1 MIAAAAS
8 ASSVDE
14 KGPGIV
20 LVDPASEAFQSALVR
35 LQTYDTWKATRTGG
49 RLSLTADQL
58 AQYPEL
64 ERLDY
69 DRSFDQLR
77 AAAPLRSMPLV
88 LLSSDHSIQ
97 KALEPLIAA
106 GKMPPGIPADFGS
119 TVDHAWKEG
128 QDHDAKLVPNARH
141 ITKTDSGHNIQL
153 EHPHLVIDAIREVVD
168 AARDSAE

>member
-1 MIAAAAS
+1 
-8 ASSVDE
+8 
-14 KGPGIV
+14 
-20 LVDPASEAFQSALVR
+20 
-35 LQTYDTWKATRTGG
+35 
-49 RLSLTADQL
+49 LSLTADQL